1 VVDRFCFNRANHQD
15 PVTPPHLSGGQAG
28 SGPPPGRTFQQWIDV
43 GEPTGPRPPLFVT
56 GQAIVMTSGPV
67 N

>member
-1 VVDRFCFNRANHQD
+1 M
-15 PVTPPHLSGGQAG
+15 
-28 SGPPPGRTFQQWIDV
+28 TFQQWIDM